1 MEIARKRFFAMVLCV
16 ILTIAMLPL
25 DALIANSSA
34 APAEIPSV
42 ATDDTYGDQAEH
54 LSSSSNGSGLESP
67 NPFGD
72 IKPDDWF
79 FDDVAFVY
87 TNGIMKGTGTKQLG
101 SAPSGAEMPMFSPNM
116 PMSRAM
122 LVTVLYRLSGSPD
135 TLGLPNQFSDVSEGS
150 WYENAVAWAAANRII
165 TGIGGNLFAPDVNIT
180 REQAATV
187 FLRYARFA
195 GKGPSHEV
203 TGGLDFEDEDKIS
216 DWALE
221 GSIWCTKAGII
232 KGKPH
237 DNGLFFDPQGNATR
251 AEIASM
257 LHRFS
262 DNVLHKPVAEQP
274 ATGSYLDTES
284 GDFVRVSFETNG
296 GSAIDPVFL
305 PRGGTLPDV
314 SYPLKDDYTFTGW
327 YTDTNLTQ
335 PFFSDASITD
345 NMLLYA
351 SYAAKDYDYKEYV
364 DPVKFLPECE
374 DDVTFEV
381 LSPEILDEGDLDD
394 YLTITNKA
402 NGDEIPSVTVRS
414 LGGNVYLVSPNAP
427 YKYTPGDTYELSLI
441 QDILSFSGEKEEIR
455 TIAFGIKKSETYDV
469 QFEDGVLYLL
479 WSQVNLIDT
488 GVYSMPKSLAQE
500 KGITVGTT
508 ICLTDEID
516 SSGQGILNENSKIRN
531 VLSIVDTD
539 STIPPRVMIFTEP
552 SDVED
557 VYEQLD
563 VYLKQA
569 VNPDK
574 LAGSI
579 DVAKIVED
587 LESSEGTMQFTKLL
601 AMAINESQTIDAMN
615 LSASAPPQAPSISA
629 FSSPFAEPVENNDKI
644 SITANALVSGL
655 TISASVG
662 TARNT
667 NFPGAV
673 DSNWVVLTINFDYD
687 TTIKKVQINA
697 DFTFKELITLSTG
710 TKTGLNLSNGLYFD
724 AWIDAYSQTD
734 MEFNVLVKTV
744 DVDEEFLNITDEIQN
759 LIDGFTK
766 DNSDVPEVI
775 RNVLGAKGDYI
786 DLVKVNLFEQTQDIK
801 MPIPILQLKVS
812 GDFVVR
818 LNLAVGLSAQST
830 FMSASR
836 VGIRGS
842 TSQGLETY
850 RYGLEG
856 DGRQSL
862 DLYCAGYLGLKS
874 GMRLTLSVNF
884 YGLES
889 LGKVGFMGEVGA
901 YMDIYGFLQLHLV
914 KAGGTT
920 DINSN
925 GGVYM
930 EVGIYLELEIFAES
944 ESLHAKADVSL
955 LDLKFPVY
963 TLGNRYVLYR
973 FKNAG
978 RTVVINQN
986 DYYLSSSGL
995 LDCEMLDLTTG
1006 ELVKGDHCKLKNFH
1020 FTISNPWMIDWMD
1033 ENHIHVQPQY
1043 FGRTYYGVRVPKG
1056 AQSIDGKVQVY
1067 YGGDNLCFSSRE
1079 KGYTY
1084 NEINI
1089 VWIDPS
1095 IDPKTVNLDA
1105 VTATYVVNLDGQR
1118 TTVATKSVL
1127 AGNVPGSI
1135 DLSSWLKDAVI
1146 TGYENDYDAAIW
1158 KDTTYTINITKL
1170 QVLVSYMYL
1179 EGGIWRYEIY
1189 AIESGDVM
1197 PLPAGSQSPDP
1208 GLIFENWMRRD
1219 FKYIDYEYLTNSR
1232 TALTVDNMHALW
1244 EWWDFTCTGYP
1255 KTGPIY
1261 TFTGTLDEC
1270 YEKLGE
1276 NQEVMPVLY
1285 NNVAQYQTKFVGITF
1300 DYPRMNYT
1308 AYGQNFDVYYNSD
1321 IFWFRYGSTPLPPV
1335 QKTYPGC
1342 TIEGWSHRYVAAA
1355 DYAYDELPP
1364 ATEST
1369 YYNLIVEFT
1378 QRRIVF
1384 KTDMGTFVDGST
1396 VADSHMIP
1404 YPDYLKY
1411 VEDFQNAN
1419 NALTMEPVLKDDV
1432 LYRFYRW
1439 DVDYSQDQE
1448 HIQTWNAVWVRAPG
1462 QEFAATFNAGEGAAF
1477 PDGSASVSLSV
1488 TYGSTLNLA
1497 SFNPV
1502 KAPDLQY
1509 SYMLAGWT
1517 DQDGNIYGPTET
1529 IVIKKNMTYA
1539 AFYTPSDRTYT
1550 VSVSAGNGEF
1560 SDGTDMK
1567 TFVGKYGEETN
1578 ISESIGSPIPPL
1590 GNASYRYEFD
1600 GWSEDLPETFTSDM
1614 SIVAKYRQISNEYTI
1629 IFDAGTGFFE
1639 GGLTTVSQTYHY
1651 GEVIVPPH
1659 NPTKPGT
1666 EYFTYE
1672 FTNWTPILNEGDSV
1686 TGNRTYTANYI
1697 STPTGTTLPESG
1709 ITVTDGEVI
1718 EDISVG
1724 SIFGYT
1730 YEMVETFDGTYASV
1744 LTIEGDGLT
1753 FSGQGEDVYVDIKD
1767 TVSLVTFE
1775 DLSISFA
1782 QVYFDGINI
1791 GEGAQELTVNIEGN
1805 CAFEVTVS
1813 SDEAQHVM
1821 RTERPVGFY
1830 GTDRSED
1837 FLSIIT
1843 SGGKAIYTSNNLTFD
1858 RLGLTIDAGGGGIVD
1873 EQLIYLLSAD
1883 IGEEE
1888 QYVCRFVYSEVY
1900 LESDGYGFM
1909 LGSIGVEIEDGILVM
1924 DCERSAGFLGNLAL
1938 GSSDVAIS
1946 AGSGLWVEGEAV
1958 FSGDSRSS
1966 FTSQSGA
1973 AICARTGITVP
1984 AGYDLGGTSIQS
1996 IEDPEL
2002 GVYYTFAS
2010 EVEGGFIPAQNVKI
2024 NYD

>member
-1 MEIARKRFFAMVLCV
+1 MQTARKSIVSLFLCV
-16 ILTIAMLPL
+16 VLILAMLPL
-25 DALIANSSA
+25 DVLAENSLA
-34 APAEIPSV
+34 APSGPLTATAGDV
-42 ATDDTYGDQAEH
+42 AGDGPGQ
-54 LSSSSNGSGLESP
+54 SSTELTSGKLEFTNLFRDV
-67 NPFGD
+67 NPG
-72 IKPDDWF
+72 DWF
-79 FDDVAFVY
+79 FEDVGFVCASSLM
-87 TNGIMKGTGTKQLG
+87 IGTG
-101 SAPSGAEMPMFSPNM
+101 AEPPLFSPNM

-122 LVTVLYRLSGSPD
+122 LVTVLYRLAGSPD
-135 TLGLPNQFSDVSEGS
+135 ASRLPNVFTDVPQGS
-150 WYENAVAWAAANRII
+150 WYADAVAWAAANRIT
-165 TGIGGNLFAPDVNIT
+165 TGIGGNLFAPDGNIT

-187 FLRYARFA
+187 FLRYARFK
-195 GKGPSHEV
+195 GKGPSEEV
-203 TGGLDFEDEDKIS
+203 TGDLDFEDEDKIS

-221 GSIWCTKAGII
+221 GSIWCAISGII
-232 KGKPH
+232 KGKPCG
-237 DNGLFFDPQGNATR
+237 NGLFFDPQGNATR

-262 DNVLHKPVAEQP
+262 DNVLNKSGAEQP
-274 ATGSYLDTES
+274 ATASYPDTES
-284 GDFVRVSFETNG
+284 SDFVRVSFETNG
-296 GSAIDPVFL
+296 GSAMDPVSL
-305 PRGGTLPDV
+305 LRGEKLPDV
-314 SYPLKDDYTFTGW
+314 SYPLKDDYIFTGW
-327 YTDTNLTQ
+327 YTDANLTQ
-335 PFFSDASITD
+335 PFFSDAPITD

-351 SYAAKDYDYKEYV
+351 SYAAKDYNYKEYV
-364 DPVKFLPECE
+364 DPVKFLPDCE
-374 DDVTFEV
+374 DDIAFEV
-381 LSPEILDEGDLDD
+381 LSPEILDEGNLGD
-394 YLTITNKA
+394 YLTITDKA
-402 NGDEIPSVTVRS
+402 NGDEIPNVTVKS
-414 LGGNVYLVSPNAP
+414 LGENVYLVSPKAP
-427 YKYTPGDTYELSLI
+427 YRYTPGDTYELSLT
-441 QDILSFSGEKEEIR
+441 QDILSFSGEKEEVR

-469 QFEDGVLYLL
+469 QFQYGVSYLL

-552 SDVED
+552 SAIED
-557 VYEQLD
+557 IYDQLD
-563 VYLKQA
+563 VYLKQT
-569 VNPDK
+569 VNPDN
-574 LAGSI
+574 LASSL

-587 LESSEGTMQFTKLL
+587 LQSSEGTVQFTKLL

-615 LSASAPPQAPSISA
+615 LSASASLQAPSISGS
-629 FSSPFAEPVENNDKI
+629 SSPFAEPRENNDKI
-644 SITANALVSGL
+644 SITANALASGL

-673 DSNWVVLTINFDYD
+673 DSNWVVLTINFDYN

-697 DFTFKELITLSTG
+697 DFTFKEFISLSTG
-710 TKTGLNLSNGLYFD
+710 TKTGLSLSKGLYFD

-786 DLVKVNLFEQTQDIK
+786 DLVEVNLFEQTQDVK
-801 MPIPILQLKVS
+801 MPIPVLQLKVS

-836 VGIRGS
+836 VGLRGS

-901 YMDIYGFLQLHLV
+901 YMDVYGFLQLHLV
-914 KAGGTT
+914 KVGGGT

-944 ESLHAKADVSL
+944 ELLHAKAELSL
-955 LDLKFPVY
+955 LDLKFPIY
-963 TLGNRYVLYR
+963 SLGNRYVLYR

-986 DYYLSSSGL
+986 DYYVNSSGL

-1006 ELVKGDHCKLKNFH
+1006 ELVKGDYCKLKNFH

-1043 FGRTYYGVRVPKG
+1043 FGRTYNGVRVPKG
-1056 AQSIDGKVQVY
+1056 AQRLDGKVQVY

-1089 VWIDPS
+1089 VWIDPR

-1127 AGNVPGSI
+1127 AGNVPGSV
-1135 DLSSWLKDAVI
+1135 DLSSWLRDAVV

-1179 EGGIWRYEIY
+1179 QGGSWHYEIY
-1189 AIESGDVM
+1189 AVESGDVL
-1197 PLPAGSQSPDP
+1197 PLPQGSQSPDP
-1208 GLIFENWMRRD
+1208 GLIFQNWMRRN
-1219 FKYIDYEYLTNSR
+1219 FKYIDYECPTNSR
-1232 TALTVDNMHALW
+1232 TALTVDQMHELW
-1244 EWWDFTCTGYP
+1244 EWWDFTCTGYQ

-1270 YEKLGE
+1270 YQKLSE
-1276 NQEVMPVLY
+1276 NQKVMPVLY

-1300 DYPRMNYT
+1300 DYPRMQYT
-1308 AYGQNFDVYYNSD
+1308 AYGQNFDVYYTSD
-1321 IFWFRYGSTPLPPV
+1321 TFWFTYGNRPLPPV

-1342 TIEGWSHRYVAAA
+1342 KIDGWSHRYIAQA
-1355 DYAYDELPP
+1355 DYAYGELPP
-1364 ATEST
+1364 ATEGT

-1378 QRRIVF
+1378 QRRVVF
-1384 KTDMGTFVDGST
+1384 KTDMGTFVDGNT
-1396 VADSHMIP
+1396 VADSGMIP
-1404 YPDYLKY
+1404 YPAYVKY

-1419 NALTMEPVLKDDV
+1419 NALTMEPVFENGV
-1432 LYRFYRW
+1432 LYRFHRW
-1439 DVDYSQDQE
+1439 DVDYSQDKEQ
-1448 HIQTWNAVWVRAPG
+1448 IQTWNAVWVVAPG
-1462 QEFAATFNAGEGAAF
+1462 QEFTATFNAGEGAAF
-1477 PDGSASVSLSV
+1477 PDGSTTISLQV
-1488 TYGSTLNLA
+1488 TYGTTLSLGV
-1497 SFNPV
+1497 FEPV
-1502 KAPDLQY
+1502 KAPDERY
-1509 SYMLAGWT
+1509 SYVLAGWM
-1517 DQDGNIYGPTET
+1517 DQNGDVYSQEDEIL
-1529 IVIKKNMTYA
+1529 IQKDMR
-1539 AFYTPSDRTYT
+1539 YTALYTQSDRMYT
-1550 VSVSAGNGEF
+1550 VTVSSGNGKF
-1560 SDGTDMK
+1560 SDGTDLK
-1567 TFVGKYGEETN
+1567 TFIGRYDEETN
-1578 ISESIGSPIPPL
+1578 ISEGVYDPTPPA
-1590 GNASYRYEFD
+1590 GYADYHYEFD
-1600 GWSEDLPETFTSDM
+1600 GWSEDLPQTFTRDI
-1614 SIVAKYRQISNEYTI
+1614 SIVAKYRQVYNEYTI
-1629 IFDAGTGFFE
+1629 TFDAGSGFFDGE
-1639 GGLTTVSQTYHY
+1639 HNIVNQTYHY
-1651 GEVIVPPH
+1651 GEVIVQPDHPV
-1659 NPTKPGT
+1659 KAQD

-1672 FTNWTPILNEGDSV
+1672 FAGWTPALTEGDVV
-1686 TGNRTYTANYI
+1686 TGNSTYTASYRSI
-1697 STPTGTTLPESG
+1697 PKGTPLPQTG
-1709 ITVTDGEVI
+1709 IMVTDGEVT

-1730 YEMVETFDGTYASV
+1730 YEMVETVDGTYVPV
-1744 LTIEGDGLT
+1744 LKIEGDGLT
-1753 FSGQGEDVYVDIKD
+1753 FSGLGSDVYVDIKNS
-1767 TVSLVTFE
+1767 VSHVAFNNLNIV
-1775 DLSISFA
+1775 FA
-1782 QVYFDGINI
+1782 QEYFDGVNI
-1791 GEGAQELTVNIEGN
+1791 GESDSVLIVDIEGD
-1805 CAFEVTVS
+1805 CSFEVALS
-1813 SDEAQHVM
+1813 SEEAQNVM
-1821 RTERPVGFY
+1821 YIERPVRFVGMDK
-1830 GTDRSED
+1830 TSD
-1837 FLSIIT
+1837 FLNIAT
-1843 SGGKAIYTSNNLTFD
+1843 SSGKAIYASSSLTFD
-1858 RLGLTIDAGGGGIVD
+1858 GLGLSISAGGGDGVAD
-1873 EQLIYLLSAD
+1873 PGLIYALSAD
-1883 IGEEE
+1883 VGDSE
-1888 QYVCRFVYSEVY
+1888 QSVCRFVYSSVY
-1900 LESDGYGFM
+1900 IASDGGGLM
-1909 LGSIGVEIEDGILVM
+1909 LGSIDIEIESSIFVM
-1924 DCERSAGFLGNLAL
+1924 NCEGASGVV
-1938 GSSDVAIS
+1938 GSFEINDSNVTVS
-1946 AGSGLWVEGEAV
+1946 GQQGLWVTGAALFGGASIVELTGE
-1958 FSGDSRSS
+1958 DN
-1966 FTSQSGA
+1966 A
-1973 AICARTGITVP
+1973 AICAQNGITVP
-1984 AGYDLGGTSIQS
+1984 EGYDVGGASVRLF
-1996 IEDPEL
+1996 EDPDM
-2002 GVYYTFAS
+2002 GNYYTFAS
-2010 EVEGGFIPAQNVKI
+2010 EVEGVWIPLKNVRI
-2024 NYD
+2024 DYD